1 MDNVRASTGGR
12 FAPGSRAWKVWNGGA
27 AAALCTI
34 TVLHYATHGDL
45 GNLDSH
51 TLFRRLYYLPIV
63 MLAVTHG
70 MRGGGLAAVVVVAV
84 YSPHAFLAASTNILG
99 IHLHGDPAPTL
110 EKASEIV
117 LYLSLGLAVGWAVD
131 RAKSTQEDLDRAR
144 AELHRAAR
152 LSALGELVAGVAH
165 EVRNPLASLLG
176 TAEIF
181 LDDYPP
187 GHERR
192 RMAELNLEEVKRLA
206 GIVDRFLAFGK
217 PPKPQC
223 AAADANL
230 LMERLSSLA
239 EGTARKKGVRLV
251 FERPARPNILVD
263 ADQILQMLLNLVLN
277 AIEASPK
284 GAEVIVGAMCSHH
297 GCEWTIDDA
306 GPGVP
311 EVDRERIFD
320 PFFTSRP
327 EGSGLGLSI
336 TTRIVEAHAGTIHY
350 SQSPAGGARF
360 VVRLPPN
367 VSSLVAQDGPQQW
380 DKA

>member
-1 MDNVRASTGGR
+1 MASPGLSTGGR
-12 FAPGSRAWKVWNGGA
+12 FAPGTRAWKAWNSGA
-27 AAALCTI
+27 VAALCTI
-34 TVLHYATHGDL
+34 TVFHYATHGDI
-45 GNLDSH
+45 GTLDSH

-84 YSPHAFLAASTNILG
+84 YSPHAFLPAPTDILG
-99 IHLHGDPAPTL
+99 VHLHGDPAPTL

-187 GHERR
+187 GHERH
-192 RMAELNLEEVKRLA
+192 RMAELNLEEVKRLE
-206 GIVDRFLAFGK
+206 GIVDRFLAFAK
-217 PPKPQC
+217 PPKPQH
-223 AAADANL
+223 AAADANQII
-230 LMERLSSLA
+230 ERLSSLA
-239 EGTARKKGVRLV
+239 ESTARKKGVSLV
-251 FERPARPNILVD
+251 FERPDRPNILVD

-277 AIEASPK
+277 AIEASPQ
-284 GAEVIVGAMCSHH
+284 GAAITLGAVCSDD

-311 EVDRERIFD
+311 EEDRERIFD
-320 PFFTSRP
+320 PFYTSRP

-336 TTRIVEAHAGTIHY
+336 AIRIVEGHGGTINY
-350 SQSPAGGARF
+350 MQSPQGGARF

-367 VSSLVAQDGPQQW
+367 LSSQAHHHGSQSGEMS
-380 DKA
+380 